1 MNSAERAEILK
12 AITPAKNPD
21 WRPTEEP
28 VTLRN
33 NKSASEILLEMRREE
48 RY

>member
-1 MNSAERAEILK
+1 MDSNKLDEILK
-12 AITPAKNPD
+12 AITPASNPD

-28 VTLRN
+28 VTLSN
-33 NKSASEILLEMRREE
+33 NKSASETLLELRSEE

>member
-1 MNSAERAEILK
+1 MDVHKLDEILK
-12 AITPAKNPD
+12 AITPASNPD

-28 VTLRN
+28 VTLSN
-33 NKSASEILLEMRREE
+33 NKSASATLLDLRSEE

>member
-1 MNSAERAEILK
+1 MDSQKREEILK
-12 AITPAKNPD
+12 AIAPATNPD

-28 VTLRN
+28 VTLSN
-33 NKSASEILLEMRREE
+33 NKSASEDLLESRSKE

>member
-1 MNSAERAEILK
+1 MNSDEPEEILK

-21 WRPTEEP
+21 WRPTKEP

-33 NKSASEILLEMRREE
+33 NKTATEILLEMRLEE
-48 RY
+48 RF

>member
-1 MNSAERAEILK
+1 MNSDEREEILK
-12 AITPAKNPD
+12 AIAPAKNPD

-33 NKSASEILLEMRREE
+33 KKTATEILLEMRREE
-48 RY
+48 RF

>member
-1 MNSAERAEILK
+1 MDAHKLNEILK
-12 AITPAKNPD
+12 AITPANNPV

-28 VTLRN
+28 VTLSS
-33 NKSASEILLEMRREE
+33 NKSASETLLELRSEE